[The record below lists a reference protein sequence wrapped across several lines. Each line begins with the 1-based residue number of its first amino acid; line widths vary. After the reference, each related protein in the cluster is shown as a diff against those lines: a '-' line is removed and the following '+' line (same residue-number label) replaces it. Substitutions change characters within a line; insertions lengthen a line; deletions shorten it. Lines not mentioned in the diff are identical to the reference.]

1 MVAGAE
7 MGDGA
12 AVVGVVLGTHR
23 GGGVVGGGVSRR
35 GGGGGAGAVAR
46 EVRSNSSNRWCDH
59 DLPACCRSSWQRMC
73 AGGGATFCRASGTVL
88 FI

>member
-12 AVVGVVLGTHR
+12 VVVGVVLGTPR

-35 GGGGGAGAVAR
+35 GGAGAGAR
-46 EVRSNSSNRWCDH
+46 ECRSTSSNRWCGH

-73 AGGGATFCRASGTVL
+73 AGGGATFCRASGTLL